1 MWNVLHPSAWSISS
15 YVRATC
21 MYICACA
28 CTQIYMYMGI
38 HKRKRAYIC
47 MYSRRSS
54 SRRKSRCEII
64 MQKMHREDYDLI
76 CRESSSKF
84 ERRVPRKPSKLP
96 SMARLCLRS
105 VFYYLKQEWNDERRK
120 RNAYVLT
127 GCERRVYISG

>member
-1 MWNVLHPSAWSISS
+1 MSYIHLHGAYHLMCEPH
-15 YVRATC
+15 
-21 MYICACA
+21 A
-28 CTQIYMYMGI
+28 CTYVHVHAHKYMYMGI

-105 VFYYLKQEWNDERRK
+105 VFYYLKQE
-120 RNAYVLT
+120 
-127 GCERRVYISG
+127 